1 MKKSNGI
8 LLDIAESNPDLNPD
22 LKNPICK
29 TIESM
34 LELKGINIFDASDN
48 KVLRFAIYKD
58 GMAGFEDCDAPI
70 YAWIR
75 TWEDVS
81 AKDINS
87 IVTEIF
93 EEVMKIVNN
102 GEREINRIYEMNTW
116 KRDFANSVL
125 CKLVDNGLGFGIS
138 DKFEIAS
145 NPRYFYINVYKS
157 LDDLHEKPDDPE
169 YTYVV
174 SWEDVGKLVAKFEVL
189 FDYATEPQIIDAV
202 AGRIASECFT
212 AIVEHFCRVEE
223 GEEDD

>member
-8 LLDIAESNPDLNPD
+8 LLDIAESSPD
-22 LKNPICK
+22 LKNLICK
-29 TIESM
+29 AVESM
-34 LELKGINIFDASDN
+34 LELKGINVFNVSDN
-48 KVLRFAIYKD
+48 KVLRFAVYKD
-58 GMAGFEDCDAPI
+58 GITGFEDCDAPI

>member
-1 MKKSNGI
+1 MRKSNGI
-8 LLDIAESNPDLNPD
+8 LLDIAESSPDLQN
-22 LKNPICK
+22 LICK

-34 LELKGINIFDASDN
+34 LELKGINVFNVSDN
-48 KVLRFAIYKD
+48 KVLRFAVYRD

-75 TWEDVS
+75 PWEEVS

-93 EEVMKIVNN
+93 EGVMKIVND
-102 GEREINRIYEMNTW
+102 GEREINRIYELNTW

-125 CKLVDNGLGFGIS
+125 CKLINNGLGFGIS

-145 NPRYFYINVYKS
+145 NPVYFYINVYKS
-157 LDDLHEKPDDPE
+157 LEDLHERPDVPE

-174 SWEDVGKLVAKFEVL
+174 AWEDVGKLVAKFEVL

-223 GEEDD
+223 CEEDV

>member
-8 LLDIAESNPDLNPD
+8 LLDIVEDCPD

-34 LELKGINIFDASDN
+34 LELKGINIFNVSDN
-48 KVLRFAIYKD
+48 KVLRFAVYKD
-58 GMAGFEDCDAPI
+58 GVTGFEECDAPI

-75 TWEDVS
+75 PWEEVS
-81 AKDINS
+81 VEDINS
-87 IVTEIF
+87 IVAEIF
-93 EEVMKIVNN
+93 EEVMKIVNY
-102 GEREINRIYEMNTW
+102 GEREINRIYEMNTR

-157 LDDLHEKPDDPE
+157 LDDLHEKPDNPE

-174 SWEDVGKLVAKFEVL
+174 AWEDVGKLVAKFEVL

-223 GEEDD
+223 GEEDV

>member
-48 KVLRFAIYKD
+48 KVLRFAVYKD
-58 GMAGFEDCDAPI
+58 GITGFEDCDAPI

-75 TWEDVS
+75 PWKEVS

>member
-8 LLDIAESNPDLNPD
+8 LLDIAEFNPD
-22 LKNPICK
+22 LKNLICK

-34 LELKGINIFDASDN
+34 LELKGINIFNASDN
-48 KVLRFAIYKD
+48 KVLRFAVYKD
-58 GMAGFEDCDAPI
+58 GMTGFEDCDAPI

-75 TWEDVS
+75 PWEEVS

-93 EEVMKIVNN
+93 EAVMKIVNG

-116 KRDFANSVL
+116 KHDFANSVL
-125 CKLVDNGLGFGIS
+125 CKLVNNGLGFGIS

-145 NPRYFYINVYKS
+145 NTVYFYINVYKS
-157 LDDLHEKPDDPE
+157 LDDLHEKPDVPE

-174 SWEDVGKLVAKFEVL
+174 AWEDVGKLVAKFEVL

-223 GEEDD
+223 GEEDV

>member
-8 LLDIAESNPDLNPD
+8 LLDIAESNPDL
-22 LKNPICK
+22 KNLICK
-29 TIESM
+29 TIESI
-34 LELKGINIFDASDN
+34 LELKGINVFNVSDN
-48 KVLRFAIYKD
+48 KVLRFAVYKD
-58 GMAGFEDCDAPI
+58 GITGFENCDAPI
-70 YAWIR
+70 YAWLR
-75 TWEDVS
+75 PWEEVDV
-81 AKDINS
+81 KDINAV
-87 IVTEIF
+87 VTEIF

-212 AIVEHFCRVEE
+212 AIVEHFCKVEE
-223 GEEDD
+223 AAESDV

>member
-8 LLDIAESNPDLNPD
+8 LLDIAEFNPD

-34 LELKGINIFDASDN
+34 LEIKGINIFDASNN
-48 KVLRFAIYKD
+48 KVLRFAVYKD
-58 GMAGFEDCDAPI
+58 GMVGFENCDVPI

-75 TWEDVS
+75 TWEEVS
-81 AKDINS
+81 AEDINS

-93 EEVMKIVNN
+93 EEVMKIVND
-102 GEREINRIYEMNTW
+102 GEREINRIYGMNTW

-125 CKLVDNGLGFGIS
+125 CKLVNNGLGFGIS

-145 NPRYFYINVYKS
+145 NPVYFYINVYKS

-169 YTYVV
+169 YTHVV
-174 SWEDVGKLVAKFEVL
+174 TWEDVGKLVAKFEVL
-189 FDYATEPQIIDAV
+189 FDYATGPQITDAV

-223 GEEDD
+223 GEEDV